1 MMNGIIKDKHRQRL
15 AFILTWVLIGFIM
28 DCQDKSPTK
37 HEEEIVYLNPKCS
50 VEERTEDL
58 LARMTL
64 AEKIGQMAQAE
75 RGAIQPE
82 SDIRDYGI
90 GSILSGGGSSPSP
103 NTPDA
108 WADMVDRF
116 QLYACSTR
124 LKIPMLY
131 GIDAVHGNNNIYGA
145 VIFPHNIGMGCTRNP
160 QLVRSAAEAT
170 AEEVSGVGI
179 HWTFAPCI
187 ATVRDERWGRTYE
200 GFSETPELT
209 QLMASAAVLGFQG
222 DELSPPPSVLA
233 CAKHFLGDGGTQNG
247 HDQGNTVVDESG
259 LRRLFLPGYIS
270 AISADVGSIMVS
282 FSSWNGVKMHG
293 NSYLLTT
300 VLKDELGFNGFLVSD
315 WGGIDQ
321 LSGDFASDIETSV
334 NAGLD
339 MIMIPN
345 RYKEFIATTTELV
358 SQSRISQERIDD
370 AVRRILRAKFRLGL
384 FEYPFAE
391 RGLTATIGSQ
401 AHRDIAR
408 RAVRQ
413 SLVLLKNENHVLPV
427 SENVKRIHV
436 AGKNADN
443 LGNQCGGWTIS
454 WQGMSGNITVGTTI
468 LEGIRRRAGND
479 IQVTYNDNGLGAEGA
494 DIAIAVIGETPYAEG
509 VGDRTDLMLSQEDIS
524 TVLNLKS
531 TGVPTVVILVS
542 GRPMILEN
550 VELAGDA
557 ILAAWLPGTECDGV
571 ADVLFGDYTPVGKLS
586 CSWPK
591 SMSQVPI
598 NYGDAPYEPLFEYG
612 FGLTY

>member
-179 HWTFAPCI
+179 RWTFAPCI